1 MVACTCTRG
10 SDLSESIEEEDNPI
24 DIMGK
29 VDKEYGEDDLDGL
42 VPPSSARS
50 PLEFEEDDDYNE
62 YDASF
67 APPPPRKNDKSRGGG
82 KSLLFYVATVQA
94 FVIIYRTE
102 VFLGCALA
110 ASVAVAITTSLRA
123 KARVRG
129 GGGSNPFE
137 AARIEHDYTS
147 ITSKYDLTL
156 GYIDH
161 WCLHGDDNTCRCDDP
176 LEPSSRRSNPKWE
189 GQHKENCKV
198 AQAAVVA
205 SLSNPYGDFGGG
217 GYPGGQYLD
226 DNWLEGGDDDWVFG
240 EGSRFANDDYG
251 KMPMDY
257 IEEGGRD
264 DRDDGYAVPMPLGDG
279 EGGDGGGNSG
289 GRPAN
294 DTGTGGARVRRRG
307 SAAVGDDAYELDVVF
322 VGDSITEQRQGTS
335 MGKPNDDY
343 TGIKEVFDKTF
354 TKKKGGEFNGVAMG
368 ISGDTVRAAC
378 FLSSGLSS
386 SLEYLIENITSWI
399 FSRCDI

>member
-1 MVACTCTRG
+1 M
-10 SDLSESIEEEDNPI
+10 S
-24 DIMGK
+24 K
-29 VDKEYGEDDLDGL
+29 VDKEYGDDDLDGL

-50 PLEFEEDDDYNE
+50 PLELEEDDDYNE

-67 APPPPRKNDKSRGGG
+67 APPPLRKNDKSRGGG
-82 KSLLFYVATVQA
+82 GGGGGGRSLLFYVATVQA

-110 ASVAVAITTSLRA
+110 ASVAVAITTSIRA
-123 KARVRG
+123 KARGVRG
-129 GGGSNPFE
+129 GGGGGSKNPFE

-147 ITSKYDLTL
+147 VTSKYDLTL
-156 GYIDH
+156 GFIDH

-176 LEPSSRRSNPKWE
+176 LEPSSRRSSPKWE

-205 SLSNPYGDFGGG
+205 SLSNPYGDFGG
-217 GYPGGQYLD
+217 QYLD

-240 EGSRFANDDYG
+240 EGSRFGNDDYG

-257 IEEGGRD
+257 TEEGGWD
-264 DRDDGYAVPMPLGDG
+264 DRDDGYAVPMPLGD
-279 EGGDGGGNSG
+279 EGGGGGGGG
-289 GRPAN
+289 GRPVN
-294 DTGTGGARVRRRG
+294 DTGTGGAWVRRRDSTAG
-307 SAAVGDDAYELDVVF
+307 GDDAYELDVVF
-322 VGDSITEQRQGTS
+322 VGDSITEQRQGTA
-335 MGKPNDDY
+335 MGKPHDDY

-368 ISGDTVRAAC
+368 ISGDTVGATFFCRPV
-378 FLSSGLSS
+378 FLPPW
-386 SLEYLIENITSWI
+386 NI
-399 FSRCDI
+399 